1 MPRIF
6 GMNIIAVIVAAI
18 ALFMT
23 GFVFYGLLFTELWTG
38 LWDFTPE
45 KLAEMEAAG
54 SGGMA
59 FGFLISLA
67 TAFFLSVALKKMG
80 KTELL
85 DAIKGAIFL
94 WLGFA
99 VPTMAYDTVYAAQ
112 PLMLLVLDSAH
123 LLVGFVIAATV
134 LTFMDGVAVK
144 D

>member
-1 MPRIF
+1 MPRIL
-6 GMNIIAVIVAAI
+6 GTNIIAVLVAAI

-23 GFVFYGLLFTELWTG
+23 GFVFYGLLFTDLWIG
-38 LWDFTPE
+38 LWAFTPE
-45 KLAEMEAAG
+45 KMAEMDAAG
-54 SGGMA
+54 PGGMV

-80 KTELL
+80 KKELM
-85 DAIKGAIFL
+85 DAIKGALFL

-99 VPTMAYDTVYAAQ
+99 VPTMAYDTVYAGQ

-123 LLVGFVIAATV
+123 LLVGFVIAAAV